1 MPTRSDNIIAFVDTR
16 ITATLEA
23 KEGCTEAISALNASK
38 EDHDFAIN
46 ALDTLCFNQTNEI
59 NDAINDV
66 GAAYQAKVDA
76 GCRSDLLWRVV
87 SYSPGSGT
95 PSNPPQW
102 TLECVRVQAGDYEQ
116 KSSSGIG
123 SAFAFVEPNG
133 SGGISSTHMSRGVLQ
148 NVVGFATDFYHGLKI
163 FDEPYAHPVSDTFVI
178 GGVGTC
184 GLGTNRLY
192 LMNPT
197 KSSTNRVGDQDVGIK
212 TGMIIQS
219 QTDGIFPQTS
229 LDIVGIGTTMADLR
243 SIDAG
248 ISTYA
253 TEITVLTLE
262 SNTIG
267 MATAPMPDGTWPNF
281 IISKDPD
288 SISVADWAVEMSDP
302 AYVPQTLKMMNS
314 TTLGTGTSVAYD
326 NSGEPNVIREWNP
339 FMLGWLDPNDWSSVV
354 TRPEVGAG
362 RSHYLVGFGSFPV
375 ISGSTA
381 ATLGQTKTVQA
392 AALTDGSLYD
402 NVSTTCSTQQ
412 SNLVAKIA
420 VRDNLESELVS
431 GFSTFE
437 ARLDLSN
444 SIREDRNQ
452 INLHIWAYRQQ
463 VGDCDANEDTDRAF
477 KGVMESTEFTN
488 IINGT

>member
-1 MPTRSDNIIAFVDTR
+1 MPTRSENILSFVDTR
-16 ITATLEA
+16 IIAARDA
-23 KEGCTEAISALNASK
+23 KQGCTESISALNATK

-66 GAAYQAKVDA
+66 GDAYQSKVDA

-87 SYSPGSGT
+87 GWT
-95 PSNPPQW
+95 PADGAEPATWS
-102 TLECVRVQAGDYEQ
+102 LECVRIQAGDYER
-116 KSSSGIG
+116 KATSGIG

-148 NVVGFATDFYHGLKI
+148 NIVGFQTDFYHGLKV
-163 FDEPYAHPVSDTFVI
+163 FDEPYAHPVSDTFVM

-197 KSSTNRVGDQDVGIK
+197 KSATNRVGDQDVGIR

-219 QTDGIFPQTS
+219 EIGGIFPQTS

-253 TEITVLTLE
+253 TEITVLTIE

-288 SISVADWAVEMSDP
+288 SISVTDWAVEMSDP
-302 AYVPQTLKMMNS
+302 AYVPQTLQMMNS
-314 TTLGTGTSVAYD
+314 TRIGTGTSVAYD

-339 FMLGWLDPNDWSSVV
+339 FMLGFVDPNDWSSVV

-362 RSHYLVGFGSFPV
+362 RSHYVVGFGSFPV
-375 ISGSTA
+375 ISGSTP
-381 ATLGQTKTVQA
+381 ATLGQTKTVEA
-392 AALTDGSLYD
+392 GALTDGSLYD

-412 SNLVAKIA
+412 SNLVAAIA

-437 ARLDLSN
+437 ARLSLSN

-463 VGDCDANEDTDRAF
+463 VGNCDANEATDRAF
-477 KGVMESTEFTN
+477 KGVMESTQFTN
-488 IINGT
+488 IINGVS

>member
-16 ITATLEA
+16 ITATREA

-76 GCRSDLLWRVV
+76 GCRSDLLWRVI
-87 SYSPGSGT
+87 GWDAGDGT
-95 PSNPPQW
+95 PSNPPEW
-102 TLECVRVQAGDYEQ
+102 TLECVRVQAGDYER
-116 KSSSGIG
+116 KASSGIG

-133 SGGISSTHMSRGVLQ
+133 TGGISSTHMSRGVLQ
-148 NVVGFATDFYHGLKI
+148 NVVGFATDFYHGIKV
-163 FDEPYAHPVSDTFVI
+163 FDEPYAHPVSDTFVV

-197 KSSTNRVGDQDVGIK
+197 KSTTNRVGDQDVGIK

-219 QTDGIFPQTS
+219 QTGGIFPQTS

-288 SISVADWAVEMSDP
+288 SISVEDWAVEMSDP

-339 FMLGWLDPNDWSSVV
+339 FMLGFVDPNDWSSVV

-392 AALTDGSLYD
+392 AALTDGSLYN
-402 NVSTTCSTQQ
+402 NVSTSCATQQ

-463 VGDCDANEDTDRAF
+463 IGDCDANDAKDKSF
-477 KGVMESTEFTN
+477 KGVIESTEFTD

>member
-1 MPTRSDNIIAFVDTR
+1 MPTRSDNIIAFVDNR
-16 ITATLEA
+16 IIAAQDA
-23 KEGCTEAISALNASK
+23 KRGCTESVSALNATK
-38 EDHDFAIN
+38 EDHDYATN
-46 ALDTLCFNQTNEI
+46 ALDTLCFNQTNDV
-59 NDAINDV
+59 NVAINSV
-66 GAAYQAKVDA
+66 GAAYQSRVDA

-95 PSNPPQW
+95 PSDPATW
-102 TLECVRVQAGDYEQ
+102 GLECIRVQAGNYEQ

-133 SGGISSTHMSRGVLQ
+133 TGGITSSHRSDGVLA
-148 NVVGFATDFYHGLKI
+148 NVVGFATDFYHGIKV
-163 FDEPYAHPVSDTFVI
+163 FDEPYAQSVSDTFVM

-197 KSSTNRVGDQDVGIK
+197 KSATNTVGDQNVGLK

-219 QTDGIFPQTS
+219 ETGGIFPQTS
-229 LDIVGIGTTMADLR
+229 VDIVGIGTTMADLR

-267 MATAPMPDGTWPNF
+267 MATAPMPDGSWPNF
-281 IISKDPD
+281 IISKDPN
-288 SISVADWAVEMSDP
+288 SLSVEDWAVDMKDP

-314 TTLGTGTSVAYD
+314 TSIGTGTSVAYD
-326 NSGEPNVIREWNP
+326 NSGEPNIIREWNP
-339 FMLGWLDPNDWSSVV
+339 FLLGFVDPNDWSTVV

-362 RSHYLVGFGSFPV
+362 RSHYIVGFGSFPV

-381 ATLGQTKTVQA
+381 ATLGQTKTVEA
-392 AALTDGSLYD
+392 AALTDGSLYND
-402 NVSTTCSTQQ
+402 ITTTCATQQ
-412 SNLVAKIA
+412 TNLVNAISS
-420 VRDNLESELVS
+420 RDTLESELVS

-463 VGDCDANEDTDRAF
+463 IGNCDADEASDKTF
-477 KGVMESTEFTN
+477 KGVMESTEFTD
-488 IINGT
+488 IING

>member
-1 MPTRSDNIIAFVDTR
+1 
-16 ITATLEA
+16 
-23 KEGCTEAISALNASK
+23 
-38 EDHDFAIN
+38 
-46 ALDTLCFNQTNEI
+46 
-59 NDAINDV
+59 
-66 GAAYQAKVDA
+66 
-76 GCRSDLLWRVV
+76 
-87 SYSPGSGT
+87 
-95 PSNPPQW
+95 
-102 TLECVRVQAGDYEQ
+102 
-116 KSSSGIG
+116 
-123 SAFAFVEPNG
+123 
-133 SGGISSTHMSRGVLQ
+133 
-148 NVVGFATDFYHGLKI
+148 
-163 FDEPYAHPVSDTFVI
+163 
-178 GGVGTC
+178 
-184 GLGTNRLY
+184 
-192 LMNPT
+192 
-197 KSSTNRVGDQDVGIK
+197 
-212 TGMIIQS
+212 
-219 QTDGIFPQTS
+219 
-229 LDIVGIGTTMADLR
+229 
-243 SIDAG
+243 
-248 ISTYA
+248 
-253 TEITVLTLE
+253 
-262 SNTIG
+262 

-381 ATLGQTKTVQA
+381 ATLGQTKTVLA
-392 AALTDGSLYD
+392 AALTDGSLYN

-463 VGDCDANEDTDRAF
+463 IGDCDANDSKDKAF
-477 KGVMESTEFTN
+477 KGVMESTEFTD

>member
-1 MPTRSDNIIAFVDTR
+1 MPTRAEQIVAFTDAR
-16 ITATLEA
+16 ITEA
-23 KEGCTEAISALNASK
+23 VDLKNGCTENISALNARK
-38 EDHDFAIN
+38 ENHDFAID

-76 GCRSDLLWRVV
+76 GCRSDLLWRVT
-87 SYSPGSGT
+87 GWDAGDGT
-95 PSNPPQW
+95 PSNPPEW
-102 TLECVRVQAGDYEQ
+102 TLECVRIQAGDYER
-116 KSSSGIG
+116 KASSGIG

-148 NVVGFATDFYHGLKI
+148 NIVGFQTDFYHGLKI

-302 AYVPQTLKMMNS
+302 AYVPQTLKMMDS
-314 TTLGTGTSVAYD
+314 TSIGAGTSVAYD

-381 ATLGQTKTVQA
+381 ATLGQTKTVLA
-392 AALTDGSLYD
+392 AALTDGSLYN

-463 VGDCDANEDTDRAF
+463 IGDCDANDSKDKAF
-477 KGVMESTEFTN
+477 KGVMESTEFTD